1 MECINIEVS
10 IKRIQRPLDQGIVA
24 GIVNPCN
31 PREVIKPIIVI
42 YADEYPLGESFEFGV
57 IIDKY
62 LEFTIPSYTIFEAVL
77 YQAKIVRREPIVFLL
92 KNVFK
97 AKKFFLSK
105 WNIID
110 LYEPINIIHQYPLK
124 EFLLNR
130 KYLRE
135 CRVDIYCTG
144 LKNYL
149 SRVPE
154 GAEILIKTK
163 IGVKRTGDI
172 A

>member
-1 MECINIEVS
+1 MDCIDIEVS
-10 IKRIQRPLDQGIVA
+10 IKKVQKTLDQGIVA

-31 PREVIKPIIVI
+31 PRETIKPIIVI

-62 LEFTIPSYTIFEAVL
+62 LEFTLPSYTIFEAIL
-77 YQAKIVRREPIVFLL
+77 YQAKIVKREPIVFLL
-92 KNVFK
+92 RNIFR

-110 LYEPINIIHQYPLK
+110 LYEPVKIIYQHPLK
-124 EFLLNR
+124 EFLLNK
-130 KYLRE
+130 KYLKE
-135 CRVDIYCTG
+135 CGANVYCTG

-163 IGVKRTGDI
+163 IGVKTGDV